1 LTAALLLHLSKPH
14 PSVPALRLSKRLK
27 GAILISP
34 WICFDYTSRS
44 FKDNAESD
52 YLTPAALNN
61 ASSTFIGP
69 RREPDEYSEPV
80 RAPPDWWEKVAAHV
94 DEILIW
100 GGGGEILIDGI
111 RLFANNVATGFAASE
126 RDRSIESAAIGRMKM
141 NGARTRMSVG
151 LERVFYVET
160 PRASHEEQIMDHTL
174 GIKSKTG
181 TAAVIED
188 WICARL

>member
-1 LTAALLLHLSKPH
+1 
-14 PSVPALRLSKRLK
+14 
-27 GAILISP
+27 LISP
-34 WICFDYTSRS
+34 WVSFGTTSRS
-44 FKDNAESD
+44 FTDNAESD

-61 ASSTFIGP
+61 ASTTFIGP
-69 RREPDEYSEPV
+69 KRDYNEYSEPV
-80 RAPPDWWEKVAAHV
+80 RASPDWWEKVAAHV

-111 RLFANNVATGFAASE
+111 RVFANNVASGFAASE
-126 RDRSIESAAIGRMKM
+126 RDQAIDGAAIGRMKM

-160 PRASHEEQIMDHTL
+160 PRASHEEQIMDHSL

-181 TAAVIED
+181 TSAVIED

>member
-1 LTAALLLHLSKPH
+1 
-14 PSVPALRLSKRLK
+14 
-27 GAILISP
+27 
-34 WICFDYTSRS
+34 
-44 FKDNAESD
+44 
-52 YLTPAALNN
+52 
-61 ASSTFIGP
+61 
-69 RREPDEYSEPV
+69 V
-80 RAPPDWWEKVAAHV
+80 RAPPDRWEAVAAHV

-100 GGGGEILIDGI
+100 GGGGEIMIDGI
-111 RLFANNVATGFAASE
+111 RVFANNVASGFAASV
-126 RDRSIESAAIGRMKM
+126 RDKGIDSAAIGRMKM

-160 PRASHEEQIMDHTL
+160 PRASHEEQIIDHTL